1 MFSGKLLKILIS
13 EYYTPFCAFVRFV
26 VGRCKSRPCLV
37 LILCIAE
44 LNLKAY
50 VFLTTNVDNE
60 NLYWGKVEE

>member
-1 MFSGKLLKILIS
+1 MFSGKLLKILIP

-44 LNLKAY
+44 LNLK
-50 VFLTTNVDNE
+50 VSVLKWKNN
-60 NLYWGKVEE
+60 